1 MKSGISAFVFR
12 AEKCS
17 NSRDLSPNAQNNLIR
32 TLIQLRKTSSHRC
45 NPTKTT
51 RFLTCSH
58 EWHDDQE
65 EIILTYQPEYVACLA
80 ETFFVFTGERKQIK
94 KPKGAPAWMPNKI
107 WKPVAKTVGMEKL
120 EDLETTTAKVVAVK
134 RRK

>member
-17 NSRDLSPNAQNNLIR
+17 NSRDLSPNAQNNWSQ
-32 TLIQLRKTSSHRC
+32 TLIQLRKISSLRC

-80 ETFFVFTGERKQIK
+80 ETFFVFTGSRKHVK
-94 KPKGAPAWMPNKI
+94 KHKGAPACMPDKI
-107 WKPVAKTVGMEKL
+107 WKPVVKRVGIEIL
-120 EDLETTTAKVVAVK
+120 ENLETTTAKFVVVK